1 MLSGWPG
8 WSSSSWSK
16 NIRPERVYA
25 TALVV
30 DSGRAASL
38 QESGGRRHL
47 IVACCISLRKTRMH
61 PSLHHRRPDVSHPI
75 SLLPLT
81 TALPISSFA
90 GGCQSHGRGMQAAAA
105 SIPDNIT
112 LPALSPP
119 RHPGTPR
126 RAAPR
131 RILAHPYLVLVLKAA
146 SVQSQMCAST
156 PCLPCLALPC
166 LDSTP
171 AAGLHVACWSP
182 PAAAQHKQQLIIA
195 PAPRKRGALIAV
207 LADGA
212 SVCSGSSGSP
222 IPHFR
227 THPAGPDFQSE
238 TSSDKHNL
246 SFISPLHLH
255 AIPSHRIVAC
265 V

>member
-1 MLSGWPG
+1 MLSGLPG
-8 WSSSSWSK
+8 WSSSSWSG

-38 QESGGRRHL
+38 QESGGRRHYL
-47 IVACCISLRKTRMH
+47 IVACCTSLRKTRMH

-90 GGCQSHGRGMQAAAA
+90 GGCKSCGRGIQAAAA

-119 RHPGTPR
+119 RHSGTPR

-131 RILAHPYLVLVLKAA
+131 RILAHPYLVLVLVPKAA
-146 SVQSQMCAST
+146 SVQSQTCAST
-156 PCLPCLALPC
+156 PCLPRLALPC
-166 LDSTP
+166 LASTP
-171 AAGLHVACWSP
+171 HLLQAARCLLVAAGSSSTSSSSSSP
-182 PAAAQHKQQLIIA
+182 PPPAREA
-195 PAPRKRGALIAV
+195 P
-207 LADGA
+207 
-212 SVCSGSSGSP
+212 
-222 IPHFR
+222 
-227 THPAGPDFQSE
+227 
-238 TSSDKHNL
+238 
-246 SFISPLHLH
+246 
-255 AIPSHRIVAC
+255 
-265 V
+265 